1 MCTQNVELRTCCW
14 QNVGRKMTVDAFV
27 ENLRDL
33 NDGGNFPI
41 DSLRPLYLSIKQQPL
56 EMEL

>member
-1 MCTQNVELRTCCW
+1 
-14 QNVGRKMTVDAFV
+14 MTVDAFV